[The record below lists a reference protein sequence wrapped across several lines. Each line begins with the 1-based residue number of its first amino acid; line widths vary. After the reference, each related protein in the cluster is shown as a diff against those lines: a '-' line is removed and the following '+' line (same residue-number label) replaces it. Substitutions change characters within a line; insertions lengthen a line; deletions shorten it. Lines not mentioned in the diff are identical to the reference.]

1 MKRSELTWPV
11 VFVVL
16 SVMPALGGI
25 ARLHS
30 LSVPETVDNA
40 RFIAAPLPVIVHIV
54 TATLYAMLGAFQFS
68 AGLRR
73 RWPAWHRRA
82 GVVLTL
88 CGLVTGLT
96 GMWMAVGLDIPQR
109 MQGPI
114 LMGVRLVVGAV
125 TVAALVLAWVSIV
138 RRDIPAHEAW
148 MIRAYALAQGAATQ
162 ALLLGPWILIS
173 GELVGVPRDL
183 MMTLT
188 WIINAGIAEALIR
201 RRDSV
206 TRARGPELRLSRA

>member
-16 SVMPALGGI
+16 SVMPALGGV
-25 ARLHS
+25 ARLHN
-30 LSVPETVDNA
+30 LSAPATLDNA